1 MFVFIVSKYSRELTM
16 LRFIRMPELR
26 HITGLSS
33 ATIYRYIAKK
43 QFPASIPLG
52 TRIVAWSSEDIEK
65 WIAEK
70 IEQAKKPKQ
79 FHKIVK

>member
-1 MFVFIVSKYSRELTM
+1 M
-16 LRFIRMPELR
+16 LRFIRMPEVR

-43 QFPASIPLG
+43 QFPTSIPIG
-52 TRIVAWSSEDIEK
+52 DRIVAWSSEDIEA

-70 IEQAKKPKQ
+70 IEQAS
-79 FHKIVK
+79 FNE